1 MGVRTTAGPRWDD
14 HQNPAEG
21 VVQEVTTRIRSAARI
36 IAATLAT
43 VTLVACSG
51 EKTDAPAPESEA
63 TSSAPV
69 VEEATPFSPKQVEPV
84 LVDQDLTEP
93 AHDPGLNVDWQIMSV
108 NYGNYGGSVIH
119 VLITNRNDVALPADA
134 FARPT
139 LAISDYSG
147 NLTEIQRM
155 TEDQY
160 PGLVSALDLPLGPGA
175 STNLAYAFQ
184 TSYGSLYNAEFR
196 IGNIIFKG
204 SLPRN

>member
-1 MGVRTTAGPRWDD
+1 MNVHATAGPRWDD

-21 VVQEVTTRIRSAARI
+21 VVQEVTTRIRPAARI
-36 IAATLAT
+36 VAAALAAVTLA
-43 VTLVACSG
+43 ACSRD
-51 EKTDAPAPESEA
+51 DADTSAPEPET

-69 VEEATPFSPKQVEPV
+69 VEEKTPFTPKQVEPV
-84 LVDQDLTEP
+84 LVDQDLNDP
-93 AHDPGLNVDWQIMSV
+93 AHDPGLNVDWEIMSV

-119 VLITNRNDVALPADA
+119 LLITNRNDVPLPADA
-134 FARPT
+134 FTAPT

-147 NLTEIQRM
+147 NLTQIQRM

-184 TSYGSLYNAEFR
+184 TSYGALYNAEFK
-196 IGNIIFKG
+196 IGNVIFKG